1 MAAGVLVF
9 GGAGAAMALAG
20 GDRVERHDLLKHA
33 VSALTITTGGGDV
46 TVRAGAPADTVQV
59 TRKARGSTASAPVER
74 Q

>member
-20 GDRVERHDLLKHA
+20 GGRVEQHDLLKHA

-46 TVRAGAPADTVQV
+46 TVRAAGPPTPC
-59 TRKARGSTASAPVER
+59 R
-74 Q
+74 